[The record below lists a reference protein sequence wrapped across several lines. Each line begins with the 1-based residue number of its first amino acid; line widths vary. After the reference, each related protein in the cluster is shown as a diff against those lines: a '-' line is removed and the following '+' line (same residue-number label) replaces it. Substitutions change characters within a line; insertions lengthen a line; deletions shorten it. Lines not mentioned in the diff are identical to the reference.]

1 MKIIASDLDGQAGGN
16 TGTGEVEVKVQDIN
30 DNVPFLEKNS
40 VGGKKIFFRMLTNKR
55 ECVASSSE
63 ADV

>member
-1 MKIIASDLDGQAGGN
+1 MKIIASDLDGQSGGN

-40 VGGKKIFFRMLTNKR
+40 VGAKKNFF
-55 ECVASSSE
+55 
-63 ADV
+63 